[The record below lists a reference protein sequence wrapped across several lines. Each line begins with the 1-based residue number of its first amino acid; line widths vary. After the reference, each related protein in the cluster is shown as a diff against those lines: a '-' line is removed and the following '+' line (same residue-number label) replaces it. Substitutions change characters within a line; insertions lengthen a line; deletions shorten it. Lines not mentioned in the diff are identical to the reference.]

1 MWMPSANLA
10 WVHEFSPTRSVTAA
24 LVSLPV
30 PAFTVEGARA
40 ASDAAR
46 VELGSRLVLNS
57 WSELSARFTG
67 EFSNVG
73 QSYAGTGSL
82 RITW

>member
-1 MWMPSANLA
+1 MSRCGADEA
-10 WVHEFSPTRSVTAA
+10 KTVGAA
-24 LVSLPV
+24 P
-30 PAFTVEGARA
+30 GQA